1 MTVAIIQART
11 SSKRFP
17 NKVMKI
23 VGGRRLISF
32 VFDRAKASK
41 KIDKIYIAISTS
53 KKDDKLANYC
63 KKKNTVFIVV
73 S

>member
-32 VFDRAKASK
+32 VLIEQKHPK
-41 KIDKIYIAISTS
+41 KLIKSI
-53 KKDDKLANYC
+53 
-63 KKKNTVFIVV
+63 
-73 S
+73 